1 MEHGASGQLGAVAAR
16 ADDRGADSLASQ
28 REFSP
33 AEPAFPDSLSQNRPQ
48 IAEFQ
53 PWKLFFDAVRHAA
66 GEGND
71 QFLFPA
77 GVKPPRFPGGQLL
90 QQGRF
95 LPQTRRH
102 FQRLRQNFGHGFHL
116 PGACLLPRFQAAQPI
131 QNRGNIGDGAAA
143 VKFQQPP
150 AHVQAAGSLDFPVA
164 DQGEIAGSAADVHV
178 QHRFSC
184 PLGVVHCPRALGGQ
198 YAFQIGASGGHHELP
213 GKIRQ
218 SVQHRPGVF
227 LAAGLARDDDGAGV
241 HAFPADARLP
251 VFLRHQLP
259 QRPGVH
265 VALVQQGRKI
275 HRTAVADVPP
285 GDLHLRHRK
294 ARRFVF
300 HRQLRED
307 HLGGSGSHVQ
317 PHASQNIRHGRSPLP
332 ESAAPE
338 NPPLPWGSSCS
349 RGLPA

>member
-33 AEPAFPDSLSQNRPQ
+33 AKPAFPDSLSQNRPQ
-48 IAEFQ
+48 VAKFQ
-53 PWKLFFDAVRHAA
+53 PGKRFFDAVRHAA

-71 QFLFPA
+71 QFLFLA
-77 GVKPPRFPGGQLL
+77 GVKSPRLPGCQLL
-90 QQGRF
+90 QKWRF
-95 LPQTRRH
+95 LPQTRGH
-102 FQRLRQNFGHGFHL
+102 FQHLGQKFSYGLHL
-116 PGACLLPRFQAAQPI
+116 PGACLVPRFQIAQPL
-131 QNRGNIGDGAAA
+131 QHWGNIGDGAAA

-164 DQGEIAGSAADVHV
+164 DQRQIAGAAADVHV
-178 QHRFSC
+178 QHRFSRL
-184 PLGVVHCPRALGGQ
+184 LGKVHRPRALGGQ
-198 YAFQIGASGGHHELP
+198 DAFQVGACRRHHELP

-227 LAAGLARDDDGAGV
+227 LPAGLPRDDDGAGV

-259 QRPGVH
+259 QCPGVH
-265 VALVQQGRKI
+265 VAFIQQGRKI

-285 GDLHLRHRK
+285 GDLHFRHRE
-294 ARRFVF
+294 A
-300 HRQLRED
+300 
-307 HLGGSGSHVQ
+307 
-317 PHASQNIRHGRSPLP
+317 
-332 ESAAPE
+332 
-338 NPPLPWGSSCS
+338 
-349 RGLPA
+349 